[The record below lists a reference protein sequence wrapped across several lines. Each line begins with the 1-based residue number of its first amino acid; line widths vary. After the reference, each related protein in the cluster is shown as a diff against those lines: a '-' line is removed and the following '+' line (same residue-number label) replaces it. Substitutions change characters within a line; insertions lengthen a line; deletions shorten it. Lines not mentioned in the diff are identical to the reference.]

1 MLMSSLVF
9 TSGSSLALVLKK
21 KGNVNYSPFS
31 TKDSISQLTISKSL
45 FNQDLIL
52 TGKDGFTKVVYLDD
66 GSAIKVHRN
75 SEVYIQGAVKNR
87 KISKKINIA
96 FGKMKLDVN
105 PQKNESF
112 LISTPNSVATVKGTR
127 FWVKSTPEF
136 DLFLGLEGQVEIT
149 NSETGSSIVLDE
161 NFTVS
166 SSYDGELTIAPTLPL
181 ELQALENLEA
191 EMGELTEEEID
202 SGINIPP
209 AQVQSTVQN
218 LGPQEHQLRI
228 KLLNS
233 LGEEKVLIIDYVE

>member
-1 MLMSSLVF
+1 MSSLVF

-21 KGNVNYSPFS
+21 KGDVNYSPFS
-31 TKDSISQLTISKSL
+31 AKDSISQLVISKSL
-45 FNQDLIL
+45 FNQDLIQ

-75 SEVYIQGAVKNR
+75 SEVYIQGSVKNR
-87 KISKKINIA
+87 KISKQINLA

-105 PQKNESF
+105 PQRNESF
-112 LISTPNSVATVKGTR
+112 IISTPNSVATVKGTR
-127 FWVKSTPEF
+127 FWLESTPEF

-166 SSYDGELTIAPTLPL
+166 SSNDGGLTIAPTLPL

-191 EMGELTEEEID
+191 EMGELTEKEIET
-202 SGINIPP
+202 GINIPTQ
-209 AQVQSTVQN
+209 AQPTVQQT
-218 LGPQEHQLRI
+218 GDQEHRLKI
-228 KLLNS
+228 KLTNS